1 MPVSDDIEKHILR
14 QVQKQQSWQVK
25 LRRHIHQHPEV
36 SFEEHATT
44 AFLKDHI
51 RKMGLKIRP
60 VKCRTG
66 FLAELKG
73 NGPGQVVAIRAD
85 IDALPI
91 TEQTT
96 LPFKSRNEGCMHAC
110 GHDMHMAVIAGTA
123 KVLAGMRN
131 SFPGTVRFIF
141 QPGEEQPPG
150 GAQPMI
156 DSGAVEDAAMVF
168 GLHVDP
174 ILPVGRISVRDGAT
188 MAAVIDFDLIIRGK
202 TGHAARPH
210 DAVDAIVAAAEVVES
225 LQKII
230 SREISPGT
238 QAVITFGKVH
248 GGTAR
253 NVIAGEV
260 RLFGTA
266 RTLSD
271 TLRRKLPP
279 AIRRTAQAVCRA
291 HGARA
296 EMVMVAD
303 YPVLV
308 NHKKANDIL
317 TANFDCLYGKGK
329 VAETK
334 VTMGGE
340 DFARYL
346 KLVPGAMFRL
356 GVRNR
361 KIGADK
367 PWHAADFIADEA
379 ALLPGTALLTAA
391 AIDVLTGAG

>member
-1 MPVSDDIEKHILR
+1 MPVTDDIKRRILQ

-25 LRRHIHQHPEV
+25 LRRHLHQHPEV
-36 SFEEHATT
+36 SFEEHDTT
-44 AFLKDHI
+44 TFLKDHI
-51 RKMGLKIRP
+51 RKMGLKVRP
-60 VKCRTG
+60 VKCKTG
-66 FLAELKG
+66 FMAELKG
-73 NGPGQVVAIRAD
+73 NWPGPVVAIRTD

-91 TEQTT
+91 TEQTK
-96 LPFKSRNEGCMHAC
+96 LPFESRNEGCMHAC
-110 GHDMHMAVIAGTA
+110 GHDMHMAVVAGTA
-123 KVLAGMRN
+123 RVLSAIPD
-131 SFPGTVRFIF
+131 SFNGTVRFIF

-156 DSGAVEDAAMVF
+156 DSGALKDAVMVF

-225 LQKII
+225 TQKII

-238 QAVITFGKVH
+238 PAVITFGKVQ

-253 NVIAGEV
+253 NVVASEV

-271 TLRRKLPP
+271 TLRRKLPSM
-279 AIRRTAQAVCRA
+279 IKRTAQAVCRA

-296 EMVMVAD
+296 NMVMVAD

-308 NHKKANDIL
+308 NHRQANEVL
-317 TANFDCLYGKGK
+317 TANFDYLYGKGK

-346 KLVPGAMFRL
+346 RLVPGAMFRL
-356 GVRNR
+356 GVGNR

-379 ALLPGTALLTAA
+379 ALLPGTALLAAA
-391 AIDVLTGAG
+391 AIDVLTGST

>member
-1 MPVSDDIEKHILR
+1 MPISDDTKKRILQ
-14 QVQKQQSWQVK
+14 QVKKQQTWQVK
-25 LRRHIHQHPEV
+25 LRRHLHQHPEV
-36 SFEEHATT
+36 SFQEYETT

-51 RKMGLKIRP
+51 RKMGLKILP
-60 VKCRTG
+60 VKCKTG

-73 NGPGQVVAIRAD
+73 SRPGPVVAIRTD
-85 IDALPI
+85 IDALLI
-91 TEQTT
+91 TEQTK

-110 GHDMHMAVIAGTA
+110 GHDLHMAVVAGTA
-123 KVLAGMRN
+123 RVISTMRE
-131 SFPGTVRFIF
+131 SFSGTVRFIF

-156 DSGAVEDAAMVF
+156 DSGALKNAAWVF

-174 ILPVGRISVRDGAT
+174 TLSVGHISVRDGAT
-188 MAAVIDFDLIIRGK
+188 MAAVVDFDLVIRGR

-210 DAVDAIVAAAEVVES
+210 DAVDAIVIAAEVVES
-225 LQKII
+225 MQKII

-238 QAVITFGKVH
+238 PAVITFGKVQ

-253 NVIAGEV
+253 NVIADEV

-271 TLRRKLPP
+271 KLRRRLPSM
-279 AIRRTAQAVCRA
+279 IKRTAQAVCRA

-296 EMVMVAD
+296 DMAVVAD

-308 NHKKANDIL
+308 NHRLANEIL
-317 TANFDCLYGKGK
+317 TANFDNLFGKGK

-346 KLVPGAMFRL
+346 RLVPGAMFRL
-356 GVRNR
+356 GVRNS

-367 PWHAADFIADEA
+367 PWHAADFKADEA
-379 ALLPGTALLTAA
+379 ALLPGTALLAA
-391 AIDVLTGAG
+391 AAVDDLPEPS